1 MSKKESKMAEE
12 KLEIIDFSK
21 KLKPYEN
28 MWVALSR
35 DKRELIH
42 AEKTL
47 GLLLKRIKKEDF
59 INIEFMKV
67 PEFGYCFAP

>member
-1 MSKKESKMAEE
+1 MTKE

-21 KLKPYEN
+21 KLKPFEN

-35 DKRELIH
+35 DKNDVIC

-47 GLLLKRIKKEDF
+47 DRLLKKIKKEDF
-59 INIEFMKV
+59 ANIEFMKV
-67 PEFGYCFAP
+67 PDFKYCFAP

>member
-1 MSKKESKMAEE
+1 MTEE
-12 KLEIIDFSK
+12 KLEIIDFSE

-28 MWVALSR
+28 MWVALSK
-35 DKRELIH
+35 DKRDVIC

-47 GLLLKRIKKEDF
+47 SRLLKKIKKEDF

-67 PEFGYCFAP
+67 PDFGYCYAP